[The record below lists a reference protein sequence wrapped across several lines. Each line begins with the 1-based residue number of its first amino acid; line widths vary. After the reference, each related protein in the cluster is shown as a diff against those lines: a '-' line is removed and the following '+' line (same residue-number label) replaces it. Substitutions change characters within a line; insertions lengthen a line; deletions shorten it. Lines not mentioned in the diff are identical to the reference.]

1 MHSAQVKYM
10 TRVRFWCTLRSLYFS
25 AYRSARV
32 FFSRLVMPLLQIVVS
47 PASSIEQKA
56 PLLYIKNKGHNTY
69 SSATLATLSVSL
81 HNRIHKFLSSTEQYS
96 QRIGEN
102 VESRVSSRGGL
113 FLAVINVTLGAL
125 GDEVGVVGGCRD
137 RDGLGAA
144 RTRPAHMIRH
154 ELERVWVWVK
164 KQATTWATYDEH
176 EYSYYGL

>member
-1 MHSAQVKYM
+1 MH
-10 TRVRFWCTLRSLYFS
+10 FEIL
-25 AYRSARV
+25 V
-32 FFSRLVMPLLQIVVS
+32 FFCIPLGKGLLFTPRHAPPTNRSFTSFI
-47 PASSIEQKA
+47 IEQKA

-137 RDGLGAA
+137 REGLGAA

-154 ELERVWVWVK
+154 ELERV
-164 KQATTWATYDEH
+164 
-176 EYSYYGL
+176 